1 MELVINDRIRN
12 RKVSLFNSFNISL
25 KYNAVASTFALD
37 FYFDPDVIEQ
47 KEMACVG
54 HMHLCKLSHNGE
66 LLMTA
71 QILSEAFTSA
81 GNPPRTL
88 VPISGYSLP
97 GVLEDCQVPTNKA
110 IDEALSSVDSFG
122 NAKTINLKLPKTSP
136 AAPYCY
142 PIQDEKLSLRQ
153 IATKYIAPFNL
164 QMVVDPSV
172 AAEMDQPF
180 PETDLKPK
188 DTIKHYLTELAT
200 QKNINLTHDEHGR
213 LVFTRVKTKLQAVLD
228 FDVPKGGLPGVRMN
242 MSFDGQQM
250 HSQITVV
257 KQAGVEDENAGEF
270 TVTNPFV
277 PFVFRPK
284 TIIQSS
290 GNDID
295 TELAAKNALADELK
309 NLKFKIAIDRWDV
322 NSKLIKPANVIT
334 VKNPEI
340 YLYKKTTLFIES
352 IDYTGNQKEMTAV
365 LNCCLPEVYNGQ
377 TPEYLFK
384 GINLH

>member
-37 FYFDPDVIEQ
+37 FYFDPDNIEQ

-54 HMHLCKLSHNGE
+54 HFHLCKLSHNGE

-71 QILSEAFTSA
+71 QILSEAFTSS

-97 GVLEDCQVPTNKA
+97 GVLEDCQVPTNAA
-110 IDEALSSVDSFG
+110 IDAAIAVG
-122 NAKTINLKLPKTSP
+122 NLKLPKTSP

-142 PIQDEKLSLRQ
+142 QIQDEGLTLRQ
-153 IATKYIAPFNL
+153 IAKKYIAPFNL
-164 QMVVDPSV
+164 EMVVDSSV
-172 AAEMDQPF
+172 EAEMDQVI
-180 PETDLKPK
+180 PETDIKPK

-200 QKNINLTHDEHGR
+200 QKNVNLTHDEQGR
-213 LVFTRVKTKLQAVLD
+213 LVFTRVKTKLQSVLD

-242 MSFDGQQM
+242 MAFDGQQM

-257 KQAGVEDENAGEF
+257 KQAGVEDKNAGEA

>member
-37 FYFDPDVIEQ
+37 FYFDPDNIEQ

-54 HMHLCKLSHNGE
+54 HFHLCKLSHNGE

-71 QILSEAFTSA
+71 QILSEAFTSS

-97 GVLEDCQVPTNKA
+97 GVLEDCQVPTNAA
-110 IDEALSSVDSFG
+110 IDAAIAVG
-122 NAKTINLKLPKTSP
+122 NLKPPKTSP

-142 PIQDEKLSLRQ
+142 PIQDEGLTLRQ
-153 IATKYIAPFNL
+153 IAKKYIAPFNL
-164 QMVVDPSV
+164 EMVVDSSV
-172 AAEMDQPF
+172 EAEMDQVI
-180 PETDLKPK
+180 PETDIKPK

-200 QKNINLTHDEHGR
+200 QKNVNLTHDEQGR
-213 LVFTRVKTKLQAVLD
+213 LVFTRIKTKLQSVLD

-242 MSFDGQQM
+242 MAFDGQQM

-257 KQAGVEDENAGEF
+257 KQAGVEDENAGEA

-377 TPEYLFK
+377 TPAYLFK